1 MIAKKNSR
9 FDLEKKRTV
18 LFQLGLL
25 TASSFTLAAF
35 AYKTPVEHDLEK
47 MAVTSHQVTFEMEVV
62 EQPKI
67 ERVVQQHTTVTNTQT
82 QVDLNST
89 PDENSEAGDNSNDAP
104 DPGDIGLEG
113 MGYKMGDFVNIGVEE
128 IEGEIIDIVDIEAS
142 FVGGVPEMTKFIQSH
157 VTYPEEAM
165 LFGDQGTVYVSFVV
179 EPDGSITNIDIAR
192 GVTPALDREAKRV
205 VRAFP
210 NWTPGELNFRK
221 VRTRVRLP
229 ITFEFG
235 EE

>member
-9 FDLEKKRTV
+9 LDLERKRTV

-35 AYKTPVEHDLEK
+35 AYKTPVKHEMEK
-47 MAVTSHQVTFEMEVV
+47 RAVVSHHVTFETEVV
-62 EQPKI
+62 EQPKV
-67 ERVVQQHTTVTNTQT
+67 ERVIQQRSTENNTQT

-89 PDENSEAGDNSNDAP
+89 PDENSQSGDNSSDAP

-113 MGYKMGDFVNIGVEE
+113 MGYKLGDFVNIGIEV

-142 FVGGVPEMTKFIQSH
+142 FTGGRSEMIKFINDN
-157 VTYPEEAM
+157 VVYPDDAKI
-165 LFGDQGTVYVSFVV
+165 FGDQGTVYVSFVV
-179 EPDGSITNIDIAR
+179 EPDGSVTNVGIAR
-192 GVTPALDREAKRV
+192 GVTPALDREAKKV
-205 VRAFP
+205 VRSFP
-210 NWTPGELNFRK
+210 NWIPGELNFKK

-229 ITFEFG
+229 ITFTFG